1 MIENEIF
8 KKSEFNYK
16 KLIEYG
22 FTKSNDKYIF
32 TKNIINDSFKIIIT
46 IENNNIKG
54 KIIDL
59 ELNDEYLNYRI
70 ENQTGEFSLNIR
82 QIFIDTLK
90 DIREKCCIN
99 NYYVSKQANRI
110 ADYISKKYNNFPEFL
125 WDDEKNSVF
134 RNSNNK
140 KWYGIIMEINLNK
153 ITNNDKKGEV
163 LNVKLAPEKIESL
176 ISKTGY
182 YKAYHMN
189 KKNWITII
197 LDDSISD
204 DEIIKLIDESYS
216 YTIDTNEWVVP
227 ANPNYFDV
235 ISYMDN
241 NETVEWKQSSKINI
255 GDIVYLYVGS
265 PYSAI
270 LYKTEA
276 IEVNIPYKYKDNN
289 VEMKNTMKL
298 KILNRYEKDK
308 YSLEILKKYNLTSIR
323 GPRKMPKKLLDHMK
337 ENND

>member
-1 MIENEIF
+1 
-8 KKSEFNYK
+8 
-16 KLIEYG
+16 
-22 FTKSNDKYIF
+22 
-32 TKNIINDSFKIIIT
+32 
-46 IENNNIKG
+46 
-54 KIIDL
+54 
-59 ELNDEYLNYRI
+59 
-70 ENQTGEFSLNIR
+70 
-82 QIFIDTLK
+82 
-90 DIREKCCIN
+90 
-99 NYYVSKQANRI
+99 
-110 ADYISKKYNNFPEFL
+110 
-125 WDDEKNSVF
+125 
-134 RNSNNK
+134 
-140 KWYGIIMEINLNK
+140 MEINLNK